1 MTLFGPDI
9 SSYQRGL
16 ALSRLQHA
24 SFVIAKTTEGSYYA
38 DGDYDEWR
46 RQAATLGK
54 PFMWYHF
61 LTPEPTML
69 QINNNRAHVQDFAL
83 PGMLDCEPSGNNPGP
98 TLPEIM
104 AYVTAAHA
112 AGLRVE
118 LVYLPEWYWQRIGSP
133 DLRPLTALGVSLV
146 SSSYVNAGGPPDVI
160 YPGDES
166 AGWISY
172 GNVAPMLYQFTNQA
186 TDAGMT
192 MDYMAFRGSEATFQ
206 RLFNPSQ
213 GDDMPAFATGP
224 VNVGNGAQ
232 TVICV
237 PPANYG
243 SAGWGNVWFSLGA
256 DFGEAHLRV
265 AAYIH
270 GEGWHVI
277 DDVTVSADEDRVN
290 PFGGPLP
297 VATQKISIVRN
308 TGGPAVPV
316 AYLIEAVAR

>member
-1 MTLFGPDI
+1 
-9 SSYQRGL
+9 
-16 ALSRLQHA
+16 
-24 SFVIAKTTEGSYYA
+24 
-38 DGDYDEWR
+38 
-46 RQAATLGK
+46 
-54 PFMWYHF
+54 
-61 LTPEPTML
+61 
-69 QINNNRAHVQDFAL
+69 
-83 PGMLDCEPSGNNPGP
+83 
-98 TLPEIM
+98 
-104 AYVTAAHA
+104 
-112 AGLRVE
+112 
-118 LVYLPEWYWQRIGSP
+118 
-133 DLRPLTALGVSLV
+133 
-146 SSSYVNAGGPPDVI
+146 
-160 YPGDES
+160 
-166 AGWISY
+166 
-172 GNVAPMLYQFTNQA
+172 
-186 TDAGMT
+186 
-192 MDYMAFRGSEATFQ
+192 
-206 RLFNPSQ
+206 
-213 GDDMPAFATGP
+213 MPAFATGP

>member
-1 MTLFGPDI
+1 MTLFGPDV

-16 ALSRLQHA
+16 GLSRLQHA

-61 LTPEPTML
+61 LTPEPIPL

-98 TLPEIM
+98 SLAQIM
-104 AYVTAAHA
+104 GYVTAARA
-112 AGLRVE
+112 AGLRIK
-118 LVYLPEWYWQRIGSP
+118 LVYLPEWYWSQLGRP
-133 DLRPLTALGVSLV
+133 DLRPLAALGVSLV
-146 SSSYVNAGGPPDVI
+146 SSSYVSAGGPPDVI
-160 YPGDES
+160 YPGDTA
-166 AGWISY
+166 AGWDGY
-172 GNVAPMLYQFTNQA
+172 GGMVPVVYQFTNQA

-192 MDYMAFRGSEATFQ
+192 MDYMAFRGAEAVFQ
-206 RLFNPSQ
+206 SIFTPSQ
-213 GDDMPAFATGP
+213 GDDMPAFASGP
-224 VNVGNGAQ
+224 INTGNGAQ

-243 SAGWGNVWFSLGA
+243 SARWGNVWFSLGA

-270 GEGWHVI
+270 GQGWHVI
-277 DDVTVSADEDRVN
+277 DDFTVSADEDRVN

-308 TGGPAVPV
+308 AGPAVPV
-316 AYLIEAVAR
+316 SYLIEAAPR